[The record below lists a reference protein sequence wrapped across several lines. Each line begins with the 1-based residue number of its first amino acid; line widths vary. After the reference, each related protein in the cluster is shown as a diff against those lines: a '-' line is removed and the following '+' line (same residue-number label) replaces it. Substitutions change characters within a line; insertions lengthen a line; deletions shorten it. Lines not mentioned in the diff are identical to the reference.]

1 MSENFSELLD
11 KSLTNFKKKEGQI
24 VSGTVLFVQND
35 NVVVDVGLKSEG
47 RIPIREFFSPGEENN
62 IKPGDKFDVLVEK
75 TTTNG
80 YS

>member
-24 VSGTVLFVQND
+24 VKGTVLFVQND

-47 RIPIREFFSPGEENN
+47 RIPIRESFFLQV
-62 IKPGDKFDVLVEK
+62 KR
-75 TTTNG
+75 TT
-80 YS
+80 

>member
-75 TTTNG
+75 LENK
-80 YS
+80 

>member
-11 KSLTNFKKKEGQI
+11 KSLTNFKKKEDKI

-47 RIPIREFFSPGEENN
+47 RIPIREFFSQV
-62 IKPGDKFDVLVEK
+62 KR
-75 TTTNG
+75 TT
-80 YS
+80 